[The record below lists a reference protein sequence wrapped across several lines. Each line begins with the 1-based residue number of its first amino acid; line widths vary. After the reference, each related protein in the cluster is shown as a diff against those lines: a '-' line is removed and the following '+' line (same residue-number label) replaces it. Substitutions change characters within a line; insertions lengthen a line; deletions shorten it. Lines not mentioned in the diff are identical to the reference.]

1 MKDNVVLGFEDGLY
15 IVKCNATLMEYPK
28 ANDAVGV
35 NIHKGELWIYSSLNH
50 TLRRG
55 SVALRVCNVRD
66 AFIFFEKYTP

>member
-1 MKDNVVLGFEDGLY
+1 MAKDNKVPGFKDGMY
-15 IVKCNATLMEYPK
+15 IVKCNATILE
-28 ANDAVGV
+28 DAIGV

-55 SVALRVCNVRD
+55 SVALRVYNVHD